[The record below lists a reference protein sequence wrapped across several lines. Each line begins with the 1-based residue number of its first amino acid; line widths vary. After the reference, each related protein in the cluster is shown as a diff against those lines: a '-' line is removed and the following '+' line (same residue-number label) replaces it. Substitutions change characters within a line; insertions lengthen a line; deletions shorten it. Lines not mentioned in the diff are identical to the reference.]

1 MNYHQNQM
9 KLLNSNQ
16 MAKLYHGRNYS
27 SWFSIRVCVSFPFL
41 EVSQPYR
48 SSLKDTIGTFLIVD
62 DHQHPVSIND
72 EVELVIRRIYA
83 QDGWIRYGLKAI
95 PLKE

>member
-1 MNYHQNQM
+1 MISLIIL
-9 KLLNSNQ
+9 KVR
-16 MAKLYHGRNYS
+16 A
-27 SWFSIRVCVSFPFL
+27 F
-41 EVSQPYR
+41 R
-48 SSLKDTIGTFLIVD
+48 SPILGGLTTVLIQFEKGTIGTFLIVD

-72 EVELVIRRIYA
+72 EVELVIRRIYG